1 MMIDDYLNQV
11 GEKKTSVL
19 WTLYNDLS
27 APSPLVLTNT
37 APTVTFRCKI
47 TLSVS
52 GAHNDVTGSVTVN
65 AEVISFTSAT
75 TKITTTNLTA
85 LPTVTC
91 QNLDCNV
98 KIWCI
103 DTGGADIMQ
112 VSYADFFCRWEDVNV
127 LFMNNL
133 GAWTQSN
140 AKVVCKEAYAVGDY
154 LRKDGTTTE
163 YPIKQAVVVTDLD
176 AVEQFRKYML

>member
-1 MMIDDYLNQV
+1 MMIDDYLSQI
-11 GEKKTSVL
+11 GEKKTSAL
-19 WTLYNDLS
+19 WTLYNNLS
-27 APSPLVLTNT
+27 AATLVLTNN

-47 TLSVS
+47 ALSVS

-75 TKITTTNLTA
+75 TKVTTTNLTA
-85 LPTVTC
+85 LPTITC

-103 DTGGADIMQ
+103 DTGGVDIYQ
-112 VSYADFFCRWEDVNV
+112 HSYADFVCRWEDVNKV
-127 LFMNNL
+127 FMNNL

-154 LRKDGTTTE
+154 LRKKNTTTE
-163 YPIKQAVVVTDLD
+163 YPIKQVVVVTDLD
-176 AVEQFRKYML
+176 AVEQFRKYTL

>member
-19 WTLYNDLS
+19 WQLYNNLS
-27 APSPLVLTNT
+27 APSPLVLTGA
-37 APTVTFRCKI
+37 APAVTFKCKI

-52 GAHNDVTGSVTVN
+52 GAHTDCNGSVTVN
-65 AEVISFTSAT
+65 AEIISFTQAG
-75 TKITTTNLTA
+75 TKTTTTNLTV
-85 LPTVTC
+85 LPAVTC
-91 QNLDCNV
+91 QNLDCQV
-98 KIWCI
+98 KITCI
-103 DTGGADIMQ
+103 DTGGADIYQ
-112 VSYADFFCRWEDVNV
+112 HSYADFFCRWEDVNV

-163 YPIKQAVVVTDLD
+163 YPIKQATVVTDLD
-176 AVEQFRKYML
+176 AVEQFRKYTL

>member
-19 WTLYNDLS
+19 WTLYNNLS
-27 APSPLVLTNT
+27 APSPLVLTGA
-37 APTVTFRCKI
+37 APAVTFKCKI

-52 GAHNDVTGSVTVN
+52 GAHTDCNGSVTVN
-65 AEVISFTSAT
+65 AEIISFTQAG
-75 TKITTTNLTA
+75 TKTTTTNLTV
-85 LPTVTC
+85 LPAVTC
-91 QNLDCNV
+91 QNLDCQV
-98 KIWCI
+98 KITCI
-103 DTGGADIMQ
+103 DTGNADIYQ
-112 VSYADFFCRWEDVNV
+112 HSYADFFCRWEDVNV

-154 LRKDGTTTE
+154 LRKKNTTTE
-163 YPIKQAVVVTDLD
+163 YPIRQAGNVLDLD

>member
-1 MMIDDYLNQV
+1 MIIDDYLNQA

-19 WTLYNDLS
+19 WPLYDGLS
-27 APSPLVLTNT
+27 APSPLVLTGT
-37 APTVTFRCKI
+37 APAVQFRCRI
-47 TLSVS
+47 TISVD
-52 GAHNDVTGSVTVN
+52 GAHNDVAGTINVN
-65 AEVISFTSAT
+65 AEVVTFTQAASKT
-75 TKITTTNLTA
+75 TTTNLTV
-85 LPTVTC
+85 LPTITAA
-91 QNLDCNV
+91 NLDCKV
-98 KIWCI
+98 VITCI
-103 DTGGADIMQ
+103 DTVNAP
-112 VSYADFFCRWEDVNV
+112 VYLNTYADFFCRWEDVNV

>member
-1 MMIDDYLNQV
+1 MIIDDYLNQI
-11 GEKKTSVL
+11 GEKKTSTI
-19 WTLYNDLS
+19 WTLYDKLS
-27 APSPLVLTNT
+27 AAALSLTKS
-37 APTVTFRCKI
+37 APPVSFKCKI

-75 TKITTTNLTA
+75 TKTTTTLLTVLPTITTA
-85 LPTVTC
+85 
-91 QNLDCNV
+91 NLDCQV
-98 KIWCI
+98 KITCI
-103 DTGGADIMQ
+103 DSGSADIYEAT
-112 VSYADFFCRWEDVNV
+112 YADFFCRWEDVNV

-163 YPIKQAVVVTDLD
+163 WPIKQAVVITDLD

>member
-1 MMIDDYLNQV
+1 MMIDDYLNQI
-11 GEKKTSVL
+11 GEKKTSAL
-19 WTLYNDLS
+19 WTLYNNLS
-27 APSPLVLTNT
+27 AATLVLTNT
-37 APTVTFRCKI
+37 APTVTFKCKI
-47 TLSVS
+47 TVSVN
-52 GAHNDVTGSVTVN
+52 GVHNDVTGSVTVY

-75 TKITTTNLTA
+75 TKTTTNSLTA

-98 KIWCI
+98 KITCI
-103 DTGGADIMQ
+103 DTGLTDIYQ
-112 VSYADFFCRWEDVNV
+112 HSYADFFCRWEDVNV

-163 YPIKQAVVVTDLD
+163 YPIKQATVVTDLD
-176 AVEQFRKYML
+176 AVEQFRKYTL

>member
-11 GEKKTSVL
+11 GEKKTSAL
-19 WTLYNDLS
+19 WTLYNNLS

-75 TKITTTNLTA
+75 TKTTTTNLTA

-154 LRKDGTTTE
+154 LRKNGTTTE
-163 YPIKQAVVVTDLD
+163 WPIKQAMVVTDLD

>member
-27 APSPLVLTNT
+27 AATLVLTGA
-37 APTVTFRCKI
+37 APAVTFRCKI
-47 TLSVS
+47 AVSVN
-52 GAHNDVTGSVTVN
+52 GAHTDVAGTVTVN
-65 AEVISFTSAT
+65 AEVITFSSAT
-75 TKITTTNLTA
+75 TKTTTTNLTA

-103 DTGGADIMQ
+103 DTGLADIYQ
-112 VSYADFFCRWEDVNV
+112 HSYADFFCRWEDVNV
-127 LFMNNL
+127 IFMNNL

-163 YPIKQAVVVTDLD
+163 YPIKQVVVVKDLD
-176 AVEQFRKYML
+176 AVEQFRKYTL